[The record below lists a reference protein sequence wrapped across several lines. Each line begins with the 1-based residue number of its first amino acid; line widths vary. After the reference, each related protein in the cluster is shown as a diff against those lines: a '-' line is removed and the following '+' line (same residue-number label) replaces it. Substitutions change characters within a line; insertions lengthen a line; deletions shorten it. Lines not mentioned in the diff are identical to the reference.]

1 MTPAD
6 NLATVSAA
14 PRSWTHRGRDYLV
27 SRITPRAA
35 GQMQQLIAECV
46 PDPRR
51 QARELMDGHS
61 LEMQKYIYDKAC
73 EEAKAWPP
81 YIDSP
86 AGLAVLLGDRG
97 MGLLVFLALHDN
109 HPEITRD
116 SAREFAV
123 GMTIEELEGLLA
135 LMLPEGSRGPKG
147 GAPPETTARKGRPG
161 AR

>member
-1 MTPAD
+1 MIPAE

-14 PRSWTHRGRDYLV
+14 PRSWRHRGRDYLV

-35 GQMQQLIAECV
+35 GLMQQLISECV
-46 PDPRR
+46 PDPRKL
-51 QARELMDGHS
+51 ARELMEGHT

-86 AGLAVLLGDRG
+86 AGLAVLLGEQG
-97 MGLLVFLALHDN
+97 MGLLVHVALHAN
-109 HPEITRD
+109 HPEITRE
-116 SAREFAV
+116 SAAAFASE
-123 GMTIEELEGLLA
+123 MAIDELQGLLA
-135 LMLPEGSRGPKG
+135 LMLPEGAKGPK
-147 GAPPETTARKGRPG
+147 AEAQAATSARKARPG